1 MTIFAVDDEPK
12 ALRVLC
18 RAIAEAAPDAWIRKF
33 DRPQDVIAAVE
44 GGEVPDVLF
53 SDANMPGMSGV
64 ELAKALKKEKNM
76 RFPNAFSGVKKI
88 WLAEILM
95 LLAAVIGIILIFV
108 IAANGTLVGED
119 EIVINEAAKT
129 PISILGIVSAV
140 VALVAFVLN
149 LVGLIIARKDDSG
162 FRIALLVT
170 VLGIIASAVSAIWST
185 NAGLVKWMDTL
196 TTIFSMFASYYVLTG
211 IANLADQIPDAA
223 TKALALKSR
232 TLVEGSFCAT
242 VIFKLIISI
251 FKIPDGST
259 LYTILSIV
267 ALLLELVSYILYLR
281 ALSKGKKMLAK

>member
-1 MTIFAVDDEPK
+1 
-12 ALRVLC
+12 
-18 RAIAEAAPDAWIRKF
+18 
-33 DRPQDVIAAVE
+33 
-44 GGEVPDVLF
+44 
-53 SDANMPGMSGV
+53 
-64 ELAKALKKEKNM
+64 
-76 RFPNAFSGVKKI
+76 
-88 WLAEILM
+88 M

>member
-1 MTIFAVDDEPK
+1 
-12 ALRVLC
+12 
-18 RAIAEAAPDAWIRKF
+18 
-33 DRPQDVIAAVE
+33 
-44 GGEVPDVLF
+44 
-53 SDANMPGMSGV
+53 
-64 ELAKALKKEKNM
+64 M

-108 IAANGTLVGED
+108 IAGNGTLVGEN
-119 EIVINEAAKT
+119 EIVINESAKT

-140 VALVAFVLN
+140 VALVAFILN

-170 VLGIIASAVSAIWST
+170 VLGVIASAVSAIWST

-211 IANLADQIPDAA
+211 IANLADQIPDAE

-232 TLVEGSFCAT
+232 TLVEGSFCLT
-242 VIFKLIISI
+242 VIFKLIINI
-251 FKIPDGST
+251 FKIQNGST
-259 LYTILSIV
+259 IYTILAVV
-267 ALLLELVSYILYLR
+267 AMLLELVSYILYLR

>member
-1 MTIFAVDDEPK
+1 
-12 ALRVLC
+12 
-18 RAIAEAAPDAWIRKF
+18 
-33 DRPQDVIAAVE
+33 
-44 GGEVPDVLF
+44 
-53 SDANMPGMSGV
+53 
-64 ELAKALKKEKNM
+64 M

-211 IANLADQIPDAA
+211 IANLADQIPDAE

-232 TLVEGSFCAT
+232 TLVEGSFCLT
-242 VIFKLIISI
+242 VIFKLIINI
-251 FKIPDGST
+251 FNIQNGST
-259 LYTILSIV
+259 IYTILAVV
-267 ALLLELVSYILYLR
+267 AMLLELVSYILYLR

>member
-1 MTIFAVDDEPK
+1 MPLIQYNQK
-12 ALRVLC
+12 
-18 RAIAEAAPDAWIRKF
+18 K
-33 DRPQDVIAAVE
+33 E
-44 GGEVPDVLF
+44 G
-53 SDANMPGMSGV
+53 
-64 ELAKALKKEKNM
+64 EKNM

-108 IAANGTLVGED
+108 IAGNGTLVGEN
-119 EIVINEAAKT
+119 EIVINESAKT

-140 VALVAFVLN
+140 VALVAFILN

-170 VLGIIASAVSAIWST
+170 VLGVIASAISAIWST

-211 IANLADQIPDAA
+211 IANLADQILDAE

-232 TLVEGSFCAT
+232 TLVEGSFCLT
-242 VIFKLIISI
+242 VIFKLIINI
-251 FKIPDGST
+251 FNIQNGST
-259 LYTILSIV
+259 IYTILAVV
-267 ALLLELVSYILYLR
+267 AMLLELVSYILYLR